1 MKGVIFNIV
10 EEVVVNLY
18 DEDTWDDVID
28 EASVSGTYSS
38 PGSYPDEELV
48 AIVVAAADLLD
59 VPVPALLRVVGTK
72 AFEGLARRYPHLVG
86 SHTDTIAFIQH
97 VEDYIHPEV
106 KKLYP
111 DSVLPQF
118 EFEQL
123 GEGVMRMTYR
133 SPRGLGDLAEGLIEG
148 AAERFGQ
155 KIDIERPAHD
165 LGPTATIFDLSIAQG

>member
-10 EEVVVNLY
+10 EEVVVGLY

-28 EASVSGTYSS
+28 AAGVSGTYSS
-38 PGSYPDEELV
+38 PGNYADEELV
-48 AIVVAAADLLD
+48 AIVVAAAELLEI
-59 VPVPALLRVVGTK
+59 PLPALLRVVGTK

-86 SHTDTIAFIQH
+86 EHTDTISFIQH

-111 DSVLPQF
+111 DSILPAF
-118 EFEQL
+118 EFEEL
-123 GEGVMRMTYR
+123 GEGAMRMTYR
-133 SPRGLGDLAEGLIEG
+133 SPRGLHDLAEGLIEG

-155 KIDIERPAHD
+155 TIEIARPGLD
-165 LGPTATIFDLSIAQG
+165 VGPDAMVFDLSIAEA